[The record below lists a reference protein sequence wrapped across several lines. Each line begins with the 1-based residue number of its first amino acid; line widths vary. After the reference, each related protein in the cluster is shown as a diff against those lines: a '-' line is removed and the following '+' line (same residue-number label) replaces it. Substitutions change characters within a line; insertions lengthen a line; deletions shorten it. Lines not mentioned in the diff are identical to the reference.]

1 MLIEAC
7 LNNLITIKRETQI
20 SLNLIVGIVLACF
33 GAYLALEKKRLLDLD
48 NSKSNKRATVIRVA
62 LLKEEC
68 FNLFLIF
75 KIQ

>member
-33 GAYLALEKKRLLDLD
+33 GAYLALEKKEI
-48 NSKSNKRATVIRVA
+48 A
-62 LLKEEC
+62 
-68 FNLFLIF
+68 
-75 KIQ
+75 